1 MSIQVSTPPNLADS
15 NVTPKVD
22 RTAYL
27 AELINLRSPLAQSMD
42 WVEPIRE
49 QAVTQLKERA
59 IPSNRDE
66 EWRFTDLAT
75 LLKTRFV
82 GLEPGELPD
91 AAAIAPFLLAE
102 SASSQLV
109 FVDGVYAPALSNTSG
124 LPETIKIGSLKDIA
138 VPQHL
143 AQQQGADEVFTLLNT
158 AGVTDGAV
166 ILVPPNTVVEAPIH
180 LLFVATGT
188 AETLIQPRVLVVA
201 AAGSRVSLIEDFV
214 ALSDR
219 AYFTNA
225 VTEVWVEGNAEVSH
239 VRVQREAASAFHIAK
254 TAVSQSRD
262 SRYQMTVINLGASL
276 TRHNLEV
283 YQTGEQTDTT
293 LNALTLLGEEQLSDT
308 HSLIAFTKPYGTANQ
323 VNKCIVGDR
332 AHAVFNGRI
341 VVPQAAQQTNA
352 AQLSRN
358 LLVSPKARVDAK
370 PQLEI
375 TADNVK
381 CAHGAT
387 VSQLEED
394 ELFYLQSR
402 GIDAT
407 YARTLLTYAFAVE
420 VVNQIEIPSLR
431 DRLVTHL
438 RQLPN

>member
-1 MSIQVSTPPNLADS
+1 
-15 NVTPKVD
+15 
-22 RTAYL
+22 
-27 AELINLRSPLAQSMD
+27 
-42 WVEPIRE
+42 
-49 QAVTQLKERA
+49 
-59 IPSNRDE
+59 
-66 EWRFTDLAT
+66 
-75 LLKTRFV
+75 
-82 GLEPGELPD
+82 
-91 AAAIAPFLLAE
+91 
-102 SASSQLV
+102 
-109 FVDGVYAPALSNTSG
+109 
-124 LPETIKIGSLKDIA
+124 
-138 VPQHL
+138 
-143 AQQQGADEVFTLLNT
+143 
-158 AGVTDGAV
+158 
-166 ILVPPNTVVEAPIH
+166 
-180 LLFVATGT
+180 
-188 AETLIQPRVLVVA
+188 
-201 AAGSRVSLIEDFV
+201 
-214 ALSDR
+214 
-219 AYFTNA
+219 
-225 VTEVWVEGNAEVSH
+225 
-239 VRVQREAASAFHIAK
+239 
-254 TAVSQSRD
+254 
-262 SRYQMTVINLGASL
+262 MTVINLGASL

>member
-1 MSIQVSTPPNLADS
+1 MSIQVSTPPDVAENTITS
-15 NVTPKVD
+15 KVD
-22 RTAYL
+22 RAAYL
-27 AELINLRSPLAQSMD
+27 AELINLRSPLAESLS
-42 WVEPIRE
+42 WVQPIRE
-49 QAVTQLKERA
+49 QAVTQLKERS

-91 AAAIAPFLLAE
+91 SAAISPFLLAE
-102 SASSQLV
+102 SASSRLV
-109 FVDGVYAPALSNTSG
+109 FVDGVYAPDLSDTSG
-124 LPETIKIGSLKDIA
+124 LPDTIKIGSLKDVA

-158 AGVTDGAV
+158 AGVSDGAV
-166 ILVPPNTVVEAPIH
+166 VLVPADTVVEAPIH

-201 AAGSRVSLIEDFV
+201 STGSRVIFVEDFV
-214 ALSDR
+214 ALGDR

-225 VTEVWVEGNAEVSH
+225 VTEVWVEGNAEVGH
-239 VRVQREAASAFHIAK
+239 VRVQREASSAFHIAK
-254 TAVSQSRD
+254 TAVSQARD

-276 TRHNLEV
+276 SRHNLEV

-293 LNALTLLGEEQLSDT
+293 LNALTLLGQEQLSDT

-341 VVPQAAQQTNA
+341 VVPQAAQLTNA

-358 LLVSPKARVDAK
+358 LLVSPKARVDTK

-431 DRLVTHL
+431 DRLVAHL
-438 RQLPN
+438 RQLPS